1 MLNIKI
7 KDANL
12 PEDTRIGAVVRKNI
26 VIIPRSDFIFEIDDL
41 VIFIAK
47 REHLKEVESIFSVSS
62 I

>member
-1 MLNIKI
+1 M
-7 KDANL
+7 